1 MTKQADDT
9 VTASLVTLGA
19 LTAAAAIVVAFVL
32 GVARWQSPA
41 SVDDGVRSIS
51 DGHYSSAVRTLLAA
65 VAQAPADARAHY
77 YLGLAYAHL
86 GVQTGAISQFQD
98 AVRLVPRE
106 PKFHAGLGRAYREV
120 GDRPAARGELEES
133 CSTTVRGRP
142 PSCGCDGPP
151 GSAPGRRRFISC
163 WPRCSTGP
171 ATVAP
176 RCRSTTRPAAS
187 PARDRSERSRTRH
200 YALRDHEKGAF
211 NESKSVCSPVGS
223 RRADRGARARHCRAE
238 VWLQREPADAVV
250 E

>member
-1 MTKQADDT
+1 MTKQADDA

-120 GDRPAARGELEES
+120 GDRPAARGELEEA
-133 CSTTVRGRP
+133 VRLDPDEPRYQIGLAGILLDDGQGAAAIVRLRRAARLRP
-142 PSCGCDGPP
+142 R
-151 GSAPGRRRFISC
+151 AAEVHLLL
-163 WPRCSTGP
+163 
-171 ATVAP
+171 ATVLDRAG
-176 RCRSTTRPAAS
+176 
-187 PARDRSERSRTRH
+187 DRSATVQEYDETRRLAGEGPLGEIAHQALRAAGSRERS
-200 YALRDHEKGAF
+200 
-211 NESKSVCSPVGS
+211 V
-223 RRADRGARARHCRAE
+223 
-238 VWLQREPADAVV
+238 Q
-250 E
+250 

>member
-120 GDRPAARGELEES
+120 GDRPAARGELEEA
-133 CSTTVRGRP
+133 VRLDGQGAAAIVRLRRAARLRP
-142 PSCGCDGPP
+142 R
-151 GSAPGRRRFISC
+151 AAEVHLLL
-163 WPRCSTGP
+163 
-171 ATVAP
+171 ATVLDRAG
-176 RCRSTTRPAAS
+176 
-187 PARDRSERSRTRH
+187 DRSATVQEYDETRRLAGEGPLGEIAHQALRAAGSRERS
-200 YALRDHEKGAF
+200 
-211 NESKSVCSPVGS
+211 V
-223 RRADRGARARHCRAE
+223 
-238 VWLQREPADAVV
+238 Q
-250 E
+250 